1 MLTRRWVNLGPAAA
15 DGVLAQEAKLRESA
29 KTADLV
35 LPAKQARSRLTR
47 DRLLAAGR
55 ELLNQGAF
63 EATSISDIARAAGCS
78 VGAFYQRFADK
89 EAFFTVI
96 IETALEDIAAGAKRF
111 TANKRL
117 ADASVERAIVE
128 TVRYWV
134 NVFRRHRGL
143 LRSMINKTLHAEDS
157 WDPVR
162 EMGLVS
168 VEPFIGM
175 LAAKSGASNAGPFY
189 YRGVA
194 GFQIVFGVMLN
205 ASLHRTVLL
214 NLDSDELV
222 AWGTEILRHCLIGA
236 LPATVL
242 RHNPL
247 RAKSQAEIM
256 IAGKPARPDFGALR
270 HGGHCRKRV
279 RESGKAE

>member
-1 MLTRRWVNLGPAAA
+1 M
-15 DGVLAQEAKLRESA
+15 RESA

-55 ELLNQGAF
+55 ELVNQGAF
-63 EATSISDIARAAGCS
+63 EAMSISDIARAAGCS

-96 IETALEDIAAGAKRF
+96 IETALEDIAADAKRF

-117 ADASVERAIVE
+117 ADVSVERAIVE
-128 TVRYWV
+128 TVRYWA

-222 AWGTEILRHCLIGA
+222 AWGSEILRHCLIGK

-247 RAKSQAEIM
+247 RAKSRAEILVTGRP
-256 IAGKPARPDFGALR
+256 AGPGFGALR
-270 HGGHCRKRV
+270 HRGHRRKRV
-279 RESGKAE
+279 RESGKPE